1 MRSFLNIFIQINK
14 NDIYTL
20 MTVTQLMR
28 FSEILKNL
36 GWGSSS
42 TWIDEF
48 CVVEQWVMNMELE
61 DSSKSLKNQ
70 HKDSLI
76 ITLSESSFSN
86 LLCKSLNK
94 IVAENDFT
102 FVVSGE
108 L

>member
-1 MRSFLNIFIQINK
+1 
-14 NDIYTL
+14 
-20 MTVTQLMR
+20 
-28 FSEILKNL
+28 
-36 GWGSSS
+36 
-42 TWIDEF
+42 
-48 CVVEQWVMNMELE
+48 MNMELE